1 MLKFTSNYQC
11 NKCTGWVHK
20 DVDGKVNVPTTCL
33 SRIECFDKKNG
44 VEAWCLSLEK
54 WNVAAT

>member
-1 MLKFTSNYQC
+1 MSNHQC

-33 SRIECFDKKNG
+33 NRIECFDKKNG

-54 WNVAAT
+54 WNATTT